1 MAYIT
6 IDTTVKTEREAA
18 RSAIDIIKNPPKNPV
33 EMIGW
38 LSKNFSVTG
47 DLAKS
52 VTTAIPALGKFLPI
66 AGEIFAAFSSL
77 IAPSIGDQLAQ
88 MAQAIGSQIAA
99 VAEDIKNAVAF
110 STEKT
115 ISAVI
120 TEVQGTSMDESA
132 ARVIQTL
139 NESEIFAEADKVK
152 AEIISAYGDE
162 LQAINQE
169 WQQEIG
175 AAINQAQNEV
185 DALYAQIQ
193 DLLAEL
199 GLDLLQ
205 DIYNRLMDMQAEVS
219 PAPAARAPAISAAAT
234 TPPASGSE
242 SNMTPLLVAGGL
254 LAFILMQKKQRG

>member
-1 MAYIT
+1 ML
-6 IDTTVKTEREAA
+6 
-18 RSAIDIIKNPPKNPV
+18 
-33 EMIGW
+33 GW
-38 LSKNFSVTG
+38 LSKNFSVAG
-47 DLAKS
+47 DLTKS

-66 AGEIFAAFSSL
+66 AGDIFAAFSSL
-77 IAPSIGDQLAQ
+77 AAPSIGDQLAQ

-152 AEIISAYGDE
+152 AEIISAYANE

-175 AAINQAQNEV
+175 AAIKQAQSEV

-193 DLLAEL
+193 YLLADL
-199 GLDLLQ
+199 GLDLLH
-205 DIYNRLMDMQAEVS
+205 DIYNRLMDVQTEIL
-219 PAPAARAPAISAAAT
+219 PAPAAKAPAISAPAT
-234 TPPASGSE
+234 TPPPDRLEG
-242 SNMTPLLVAGGL
+242 NMSPLLVAGGI
-254 LAFILMQKKQRG
+254 LAVFLMVKKRGK